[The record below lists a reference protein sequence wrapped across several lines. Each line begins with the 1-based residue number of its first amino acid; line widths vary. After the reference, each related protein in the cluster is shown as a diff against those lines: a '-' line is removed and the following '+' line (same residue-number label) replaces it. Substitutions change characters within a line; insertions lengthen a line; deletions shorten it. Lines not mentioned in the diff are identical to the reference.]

1 MLTLGQAAKETGISK
16 PTISKAI
23 KKGRLSATQTAQ
35 GEYQIDP
42 AELFRVYPLASKLPV
57 TPLHGKPPIYTKN
70 LQRELEILREERT
83 REREQLEATIA
94 DLRAD
99 RERLLKVIEE
109 QAGTVKQLTY
119 QPKLEPEPSPEATP
133 QNPPPWPAR
142 VNWWL
147 VLAVAA
153 VGAVLGSG
161 LVAVVVRATGGKLF

>member
-23 KKGRLSATQTAQ
+23 KQGRLSATQTAR

-42 AELFRVYPLASKLPV
+42 AELFRVYPPASHPPV
-57 TPLHGKPPIYTKN
+57 TPLHDETPVY
-70 LQRELEILREERT
+70 LQDFQRELAILQEERA

-99 RERLLKVIEE
+99 RDRLLQVIEE

-119 QPKLEPEPSPEATP
+119 QPKPAPAAP
-133 QNPPPWPAR
+133 QAPNLNPPSWPAR

-153 VGAVLGSG
+153 GVAVLVSG
-161 LVAVVVRATGGKLF
+161 LVAVVARTTGSNLF